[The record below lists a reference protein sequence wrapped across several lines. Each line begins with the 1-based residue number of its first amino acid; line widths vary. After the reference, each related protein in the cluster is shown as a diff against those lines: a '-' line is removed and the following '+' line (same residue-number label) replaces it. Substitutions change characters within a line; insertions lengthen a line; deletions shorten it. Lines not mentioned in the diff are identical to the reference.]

1 MGQNRQQRYSE
12 ETYLLHSAIAEIYA
26 ANAGFGDSKNAES
39 RLLGVLKL
47 KPNQEEL
54 VEAYNLLAQ
63 LYAQTGR
70 PEEAIKNFEIALATA
85 PDVTITLTTSL
96 AEMFEKQ
103 QNWGKAIEVYNL
115 GLARCEH
122 ASLHNGLAYCL
133 GKTGRLSEAENHDR
147 RATELAPGDATYA
160 NDLGY
165 VLLEQGKQEEAKEYF
180 ERALQ
185 IAPAYELARNNL
197 ALCSKRVLMRGNHV
211 KVKYTPRQGQYLAF
225 IYSYYKIHRCAPA
238 EADIEQYFKV
248 AYSSVHQM
256 IITLE
261 KRGLITRTPG
271 KARSIRLLISPEE
284 LPELK

>member
-1 MGQNRQQRYSE
+1 MGKSRRQRYSE

-26 ANAGFGDSKNAES
+26 ANAGFGDVKNAES

-63 LYAQTGR
+63 IYAQTGR
-70 PEEAIKNFEIALATA
+70 REEAIKSFEIALATA
-85 PDVTITLTTSL
+85 PDVAVSLTTSL

-103 QNWGKAIEVYNL
+103 KDWEKAIEVYNL
-115 GLARCEH
+115 GLAHCRH

-133 GKTGRLSEAENHDR
+133 GKTGRLSEAENNER
-147 RATELAPGDATYA
+147 QATELAPGDATYA

-165 VLLEQGKQEEAKEYF
+165 VLLEQGKLEQAKEYF

-185 IAPAYELARNNL
+185 IDPAYELAQNNL
-197 ALCSKRVLMRGNHV
+197 ALCSKGVLVQGKM
-211 KVKYTPRQGQYLAF
+211 KTKYTPRQGQYLAF
-225 IYSYYKIHRCAPA
+225 IYSYSKMHRCAPA
-238 EADIEQYFKV
+238 EADIEQYFRV

-261 KRGLITRTPG
+261 KRGLISRTPG
-271 KARSIRLLISPEE
+271 KARSIHLLISSEE